1 MPVNIVQWHVEIGAS
16 DAISN
21 FRYPTSNI
29 ASSRSMATSNKK
41 NVFIDVYVCYEI

>member
-1 MPVNIVQWHVEIGAS
+1 MPVNIVQWHVKIGAS

-29 ASSRSMATSNKK
+29 ASSRSMTTSNKK
-41 NVFIDVYVCYEI
+41 NVFIDFYVC